1 MNRIAIIAAIAR
13 GTPGLC
19 PSYEA
24 DAAWL
29 EGALMVY
36 LDDAKA
42 RAYGWTQVAIEGA
55 RA

>member
-1 MNRIAIIAAIAR
+1 MSIEIIAAIAR

-24 DAAWL
+24 DAAYFGGL
-29 EGALMVY
+29 PMVY

-42 RAYGWTQVAIEGA
+42 RAWGLAQMAIEEA
-55 RA
+55 MQ